1 MEDKNI
7 DRRASK
13 LEVDSLLDQLV
24 VAVAKELVLQVGK
37 GENLRAAIDFL
48 RLNKR
53 TVTEAEI
60 LGSSKD
66 PNEYLD
72 SLIEDIGFDTKTR
85 RRT

>member
-24 VAVAKELVLQVGK
+24 VAVAKQLVLQVSE

-72 SLIEDIGFDTKTR
+72 SLIDDIGLDTKTR